1 VSGDENPIFS
11 SLYIYKQGWKSIHN
25 KYPRHVQANVNTPE
39 ENQNNQNSNSI
50 EVKDLMLK
58 GHPLPQIS

>member
-1 VSGDENPIFS
+1 MKTLYFHPCIYINKDGNPSTIS
-11 SLYIYKQGWKSIHN
+11 T
-25 KYPRHVQANVNTPE
+25 QANVNTPE

-58 GHPLPQIS
+58 GRPLPQITC